1 MRIAHVAN
9 TDYFCAFLL
18 RSQLRAL
25 VRDGFGVDVICGRG
39 PLVHALGEEGFRV
52 HVVENSRRIDPMA
65 DLHTLRAYVRL
76 FRRERYDLVHT
87 HNPKVNLLA
96 SLAARVAGVPRVVST
111 VHGLYSHDGQGRVS
125 RGVWRGLE
133 AASARLADLVL
144 CQSGE
149 DVRTARWRRIVPDE
163 RLRPLGNGIDLTRFH
178 PARLGTE
185 DRDALRRRYGVR
197 PGEPVLGFVGRLVR
211 EKGVEELVAATAGR
225 PGLRVWLIGPDE
237 RGAKADALR
246 PDVLA
251 AAPHVTWL
259 GLQRDMPALYAALD
273 VAVLPSWREG
283 FPRSL
288 LEAAAMGRPIV
299 ATRIRGCRE
308 AVEDGRTG
316 LLVPVRRP
324 DRLREALETLA
335 ADPARR
341 RGMGRAARMRAEE
354 AFDEEAVFE
363 RIVRA
368 YREIPLPAGRLP
380 LRAPAPGGAAA

>member
-1 MRIAHVAN
+1 
-9 TDYFCAFLL
+9 LL

-25 VRDGFGVDVICGRG
+25 VRAGFAVDVICGPG
-39 PLVHALGEEGFRV
+39 ALVDALAADGFRV
-52 HVVENSRRIDPMA
+52 HVVRNSRRLDPAA
-65 DLHTLRAYVRL
+65 DLRTLRAYVSL

-111 VHGLYSHDGQGRVS
+111 VHGLYSHEGQGALAR
-125 RGVWRGLE
+125 RVWRGFE

-144 CQSGE
+144 CQSVE
-149 DVRTARWRRIVPDE
+149 DVRTARWDRVVPDE

-178 PARLGTE
+178 PGRLGRE
-185 DRDALRRRYGVR
+185 DRDALRRRLGVA
-197 PGEPVLGFVGRLVR
+197 PGERVVGFVGRLVR
-211 EKGVEELVAATAGR
+211 EKGVVELVEAAAQQR
-225 PGLRVWLIGPDE
+225 GLRLWLIGPDE

-246 PDVLA
+246 PEDLA
-251 AAPHVTWL
+251 GAPHVTWL
-259 GLQRDMPALYAALD
+259 GLQRDMPPLYAALD
-273 VAVLPSWREG
+273 VAALPSWREG

-324 DRLREALETLA
+324 AALREALGVLL

-341 RGMGRAARMRAEE
+341 RRMGRAARLRAEE

-368 YREIPLPAGRLP
+368 YREIPLPASALP
-380 LRAPAPGGAAA
+380 LRAPAPERAAA